1 MLTNPFSDDDYCG
14 QLNDAERETPN
25 DIDDDFGDVVNGYGN
40 VDIVDDGGDD
50 LCGWGDDAEM
60 ELPYM
65 GIHWDDNEDN
75 GGDDDDTD
83 DADDKSD
90 DDDECDGW

>member
-1 MLTNPFSDDDYCG
+1 MLTNSFSDDDYCG

-50 LCGWGDDAEM
+50 LCG
-60 ELPYM
+60 
-65 GIHWDDNEDN
+65 
-75 GGDDDDTD
+75 
-83 DADDKSD
+83 
-90 DDDECDGW
+90 